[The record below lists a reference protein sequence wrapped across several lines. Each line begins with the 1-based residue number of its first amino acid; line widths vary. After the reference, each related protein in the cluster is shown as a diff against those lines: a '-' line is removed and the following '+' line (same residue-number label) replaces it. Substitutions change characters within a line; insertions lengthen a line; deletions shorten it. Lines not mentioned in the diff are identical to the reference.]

1 MEVYVIGAGA
11 AGLMA
16 AVSAA
21 DAGAAVTL
29 LETMEKPGK
38 KISITGNGRCNLTN
52 RDIQD
57 ANFYFSDAPKTAD
70 GILKAFQA
78 KDTLHFFENAGLLMK
93 EREGGLI
100 YPYSDQAQSVV
111 NALLQEVRRRKIKL
125 KCQERVLSIEKK
137 KARFYIKT
145 EGWHY
150 EADRVI
156 LTCGGKAAPATGSDG
171 NGYALA
177 KTFGHTVIEPLPA
190 LVPLTAKLPFGSL
203 LDGVRSRAKI
213 TLFIDGKVAGEESG
227 ELQWTGYGLSGIAVF
242 QLSSR
247 AVRALQNKKKVRAE
261 IDLLPDFSE
270 KELLSR
276 IQKREG
282 SYEEVLGGFYH
293 AKVLKALL
301 KEEKASPGE
310 KALPDKAASIIK
322 KSRQLSLTITGSK
335 TFEQAQVTTGGIPL
349 KELDEHT
356 LESKKVKGLYLAGE
370 LINVDGPCGGYNLQW
385 AWASGH
391 IAGVSAGKGDL

>member
-1 MEVYVIGAGA
+1 
-11 AGLMA
+11 
-16 AVSAA
+16 
-21 DAGAAVTL
+21 
-29 LETMEKPGK
+29 
-38 KISITGNGRCNLTN
+38 
-52 RDIQD
+52 
-57 ANFYFSDAPKTAD
+57 
-70 GILKAFQA
+70 
-78 KDTLHFFENAGLLMK
+78 MK
-93 EREGGLI
+93 ERDGGLI

-227 ELQWTGYGLSGIAVF
+227 ELQWTGYGISGIAVF

>member
-57 ANFYFSDAPKTAD
+57 ADFYFSDAPKTAD

-177 KTFGHTVIEPLPA
+177 ETFGHTVIEPLPA
-190 LVPLTAKLPFGSL
+190 LVPLTAKLSFGSL

-227 ELQWTGYGLSGIAVF
+227 ELQWTGYGISGIAVF

-270 KELLSR
+270 KELLHRKSSFGILSYALSQIVSLEDIKAWRLPVRGVKGWKSAQCTAGGIRLDEIDMQTMESR
-276 IQKREG
+276 IVPGFYLVGEILDVQGKC
-282 SYEEVLGGFYH
+282 GGF
-293 AKVLKALL
+293 
-301 KEEKASPGE
+301 
-310 KALPDKAASIIK
+310 
-322 KSRQLSLTITGSK
+322 
-335 TFEQAQVTTGGIPL
+335 
-349 KELDEHT
+349 
-356 LESKKVKGLYLAGE
+356 
-370 LINVDGPCGGYNLQW
+370 NLQN
-385 AWASGH
+385 AWETGIRAAQH
-391 IAGVSAGKGDL
+391 LNEILL

>member
-1 MEVYVIGAGA
+1 M
-11 AGLMA
+11 
-16 AVSAA
+16 
-21 DAGAAVTL
+21 
-29 LETMEKPGK
+29 
-38 KISITGNGRCNLTN
+38 
-52 RDIQD
+52 
-57 ANFYFSDAPKTAD
+57 
-70 GILKAFQA
+70 
-78 KDTLHFFENAGLLMK
+78 
-93 EREGGLI
+93 
-100 YPYSDQAQSVV
+100 

-156 LTCGGKAAPATGSDG
+156 LTCGGKAARQRGSDG

-227 ELQWTGYGLSGIAVF
+227 ELQWTGYGISGIAVF

-270 KELLSR
+270 KSCFH
-276 IQKREG
+276 
-282 SYEEVLGGFYH
+282 GFRSGKAPTRKCWEAFIT
-293 AKVLKALL
+293 AKILKALL
-301 KEEKASPGE
+301 KKKKLPPGE

-335 TFEQAQVTTGGIPL
+335 TF
-349 KELDEHT
+349 
-356 LESKKVKGLYLAGE
+356 
-370 LINVDGPCGGYNLQW
+370 
-385 AWASGH
+385 
-391 IAGVSAGKGDL
+391 

>member
-1 MEVYVIGAGA
+1 M
-11 AGLMA
+11 
-16 AVSAA
+16 
-21 DAGAAVTL
+21 
-29 LETMEKPGK
+29 
-38 KISITGNGRCNLTN
+38 
-52 RDIQD
+52 
-57 ANFYFSDAPKTAD
+57 
-70 GILKAFQA
+70 
-78 KDTLHFFENAGLLMK
+78 
-93 EREGGLI
+93 
-100 YPYSDQAQSVV
+100 

-227 ELQWTGYGLSGIAVF
+227 ELQWTGYGISGIAVF

-301 KEEKASPGE
+301 K
-310 KALPDKAASIIK
+310 
-322 KSRQLSLTITGSK
+322 
-335 TFEQAQVTTGGIPL
+335 
-349 KELDEHT
+349 
-356 LESKKVKGLYLAGE
+356 
-370 LINVDGPCGGYNLQW
+370 
-385 AWASGH
+385 
-391 IAGVSAGKGDL
+391 

>member
-1 MEVYVIGAGA
+1 MPWRKP
-11 AGLMA
+11 
-16 AVSAA
+16 SA
-21 DAGAAVTL
+21 
-29 LETMEKPGK
+29 
-38 KISITGNGRCNLTN
+38 
-52 RDIQD
+52 
-57 ANFYFSDAPKTAD
+57 
-70 GILKAFQA
+70 
-78 KDTLHFFENAGLLMK
+78 
-93 EREGGLI
+93 
-100 YPYSDQAQSVV
+100 
-111 NALLQEVRRRKIKL
+111 
-125 KCQERVLSIEKK
+125 
-137 KARFYIKT
+137 
-145 EGWHY
+145 
-150 EADRVI
+150 
-156 LTCGGKAAPATGSDG
+156 
-171 NGYALA
+171 
-177 KTFGHTVIEPLPA
+177 LPA

-227 ELQWTGYGLSGIAVF
+227 ELQWTGYGISGIAVF